1 MAPEAISFQFQH
13 PTFRLRHRS
22 AIRAWIHA
30 CAAQEGAQIGSLRFL
45 FCDDGHML
53 VANRQFLDHDYLTD
67 ILTFPDRSAQ
77 GIAGDILISVDRT
90 RDNANT
96 LSINPLDELHRVIAH
111 GVLHLIGF
119 DDHTPSDKSTM
130 RSKEDFWLT
139 QRRF

>member
-96 LSINPLDELHRVIAH
+96 PVYQPTGRTTPCHRTWD
-111 GVLHLIGF
+111 F
-119 DDHTPSDKSTM
+119 TSDW
-130 RSKEDFWLT
+130 F
-139 QRRF
+139 